1 MGFSC
6 RQDIG
11 TSQEGWFTAEPGL
24 HCGAETRSLAAEL
37 GKGT

>member
-11 TSQEGWFTAEPGL
+11 TSQGWFTAEPGL